1 MQAPLIY
8 KRRPQWADTD
18 AAKIVYTGKIAD
30 YVLEAID
37 HFMREVMQMPWFELN
52 MDEQIGTPFVSV
64 KYDIFAPL
72 TPRGELECKV
82 LVNKVGQSSV
92 GFHVVIRN
100 HEGKRCVEAE
110 TVNVFVNNKT
120 MTKIDIPPK
129 YRERLEAYVAAC
141 GEMDV

>member
-8 KRRPQWADTD
+8 RRRPQWGDTD
-18 AAKIVYTGKIAD
+18 AAQIVYTGKIVD

-37 HFMREVMQMPWFELN
+37 HLMREVLQMPWFELN
-52 MDEQIGTPFVSV
+52 LDEQIGTPFVSV

-72 TPRGELECKV
+72 TPRSELECKV
-82 LVNKVGQSSV
+82 LVTKVGQSSV

-100 HEGKRCVEAE
+100 AEGKRCVEAE
-110 TVNVFVNNKT
+110 TVNVFVNNQT

-141 GEMDV
+141 EGIDV

>member
-8 KRRPQWADTD
+8 KRRPQWGDTD
-18 AAKIVYTGKIAD
+18 AAQIVYTGKIVD

-37 HFMREVMQMPWFELN
+37 HLMREVLEMPWFELN
-52 MDEQIGTPFVSV
+52 LDEQIGTPFVSV

-72 TPRGELECKV
+72 TPRSELECKV
-82 LVNKVGQSSV
+82 LVTKVGQSSV

-100 HEGKRCVEAE
+100 AEGKRCVEAE
-110 TVNVFVNNKT
+110 TVNVFVNNQT

-141 GEMDV
+141 EGIDV